1 MLARQELIQAGQ
13 THLDLL
19 AVGGFQAGL
28 AGAWLARTSLGN
40 GQRKERVSH
49 AYLEQVQKLTF
60 ILPYSC
66 PFEEARG
73 DFFTSS
79 EYLTNEILSLIF
91 GCHPERSEGSLRTV
105 A

>member
-1 MLARQELIQAGQ
+1 MVARQELIQAGQ

-49 AYLEQVQKLTF
+49 AYLEQVEKLTF

-79 EYLTNEILSLIF
+79 E
-91 GCHPERSEGSLRTV
+91 RSEGSLHCHPRSFAPLRMT
-105 A
+105 